1 MGPSAGPGCSH
12 VAWSLVSLTPVG
24 HPAGLHGAISRAGRH
39 AAPAARLLSARG
51 YQWGLSSLMEVQMA
65 NKTKCRM
72 CLCLQN
78 HWVTQWFTNDWLW
91 LLLCQR
97 KHLEKKR
104 QKRDSICSSRWDME
118 SFMLPFRV
126 TNVFTAAH
134 LTLALPFFSQ
144 QSLKLFYL
152 LHKSPIFINTPHPHR
167 HQDKVTLAA
176 YPWQAYR
183 TVYVDSSVRFRQTW
197 SGLHTYVTWL
207 VS

>member
-1 MGPSAGPGCSH
+1 MGPSAGPVCSH
-12 VAWSLVSLTPVG
+12 VARSWVSLTPVG

-65 NKTKCRM
+65 NKTKCLM

-104 QKRDSICSSRWDME
+104 QKEIASVQRGETWSPLCCPLELQTFYSCTFNPCI
-118 SFMLPFRV
+118 
-126 TNVFTAAH
+126 A
-134 LTLALPFFSQ
+134 FFYSQ
-144 QSLKLFYL
+144 QSL
-152 LHKSPIFINTPHPHR
+152 I
-167 HQDKVTLAA
+167 
-176 YPWQAYR
+176 
-183 TVYVDSSVRFRQTW
+183 SSD
-197 SGLHTYVTWL
+197 
-207 VS
+207 